1 MLQVSKLLNL
11 EDIQED
17 ISLAEVFNEIKTGK
31 YQSEINT
38 YRMALGM
45 NKDDRAKEL
54 KMALPGFTPGG
65 TFNSRRVAA
74 NLNNYSGIIHLDYD
88 HLDPQ
93 ELTDIKERLRG
104 ESHTYAFFESPSRGL
119 KVFVKTDSS
128 IATHKDYF
136 NAIREHFDGLTGI
149 ESDKSVKDVAR
160 LCFYSYDP
168 ELYVNETAKVYSII
182 VQESLNLE
190 NVSNTFDLLSKC
202 ISFTDQKESYH
213 NGNRNNYLHLFACNS
228 NRWGIPVA
236 DTLDFALNN
245 FDLEESEIRATIKSA
260 YNNTSEHGK
269 FQPNSEGN
277 SILSTIPVS
286 ATGLHFMPLEDMI
299 LRNQSEPPIPYLW
312 SGIKMGSFGFIF
324 GPSKS
329 GKTTFCENLA
339 LSIATGQASFFNKPL
354 TEGAKKVL
362 FVSMEEYWQPR
373 TERNAKQIQELQCAL
388 NNNFHTVNEHF
399 PRLINSKDD
408 WSLLREH
415 IVQSDAQVVFI
426 DSLSRMY
433 SGSIEDSN
441 LAKDL
446 LYKLRELTNELKIT
460 LVVIHHTPK
469 QIGKPLSIDSLA
481 GSRMLA
487 QEADFMIGIS
497 KTPDGNRYMKEVA
510 FRYAQENDETVTT
523 FMINP
528 NAWLIPA
535 MEVTESS
542 LLKASDG
549 RTDDSNAESLLEE
562 IEELTSLKGYA
573 HSRELLSRFVDSQ
586 IMSKPTMYANLTKLA
601 TKGKIEKMAK
611 GQYRV
616 KQ

>member
-11 EDIQED
+11 EDIQKN
-17 ISLAEVFNEIKTGK
+17 ISLEEVFNEIKAGK
-31 YQSEINT
+31 YKSEINT

-45 NKDDRAKEL
+45 HKEQRAKEL
-54 KMALPGFTPGG
+54 KLALPGFTPGG
-65 TFNSRRVAA
+65 TFNSRRVAS
-74 NLNNYSGIIHLDYD
+74 NINEYSGIIHLDYD
-88 HLDPQ
+88 HLEPN
-93 ELTDIKERLRG
+93 ELNDIKAKLR
-104 ESHTYAFFESPSRGL
+104 SDVYTYAFFESPSQGL
-119 KVFVKTDSS
+119 KVFVKSESS
-128 IATHKDYF
+128 VDTHKDYF
-136 NAIREHFDGLTGI
+136 NAIRDHYDKLIGI
-149 ESDKSVKDVAR
+149 ESDKSIKDIAR

-168 ELYVNETAKVYSII
+168 ELYINETAKIYSVI
-182 VQESLNLE
+182 VQESLTGQD
-190 NVSNTFDLLSKC
+190 VSNTFNLLTKC

-213 NGNRNNYLHLFACNS
+213 NGNRNNYMHLFACNA
-228 NRWGIPVA
+228 NRWGIPLP
-236 DTLDFALNN
+236 DTLDFAINN
-245 FDLEESEIRATIKSA
+245 FDLEESEIRSTIKSA
-260 YNNTSEHGK
+260 YNNTSEYGQFK
-269 FQPNSEGN
+269 PTNELLAPKDSN
-277 SILSTIPVS
+277 LISSN
-286 ATGLHFMPLEDMI
+286 GLHFMSLEDMI
-299 LRNQSEPPIPYLW
+299 LRSQSEPPIPYLW
-312 SGIKMGSFGFIF
+312 SGIKIGSFGFIF

-339 LSIATGQASFFNKPL
+339 LSIATGQNSFFNKPL
-354 TEGAKKVL
+354 TEGSKKVL

-373 TERNAKQIQELQCAL
+373 TERNAKQLQELQCAL
-388 NNNFHTVNEHF
+388 NNKFHTVDEHF

-408 WSLLREH
+408 WILLREH
-415 IVQSDAQVVFI
+415 IVESGAQVVFI

-441 LAKDL
+441 LAKEL
-446 LYKLRELTNELKIT
+446 LLKLRELTNDLKIT

-481 GSRMLA
+481 GSRVLA

-523 FMINP
+523 FLINS
-528 NAWLIPA
+528 NGWLIPA
-535 MEVTESS
+535 MEVSESS
-542 LLKASDG
+542 LLKVSDG
-549 RTDDSNAESLLEE
+549 RADDSNAESLLEE
-562 IEELTSLKGYA
+562 IEELTNLKGYA
-573 HSRELLSRFVDSQ
+573 HSSELLTKFVDSQ